1 MSYSEPDITE
11 ETAERER
18 WREMNSDPRERPGT
32 PVYNRDLPPSGAG
45 PSKGHSRWFWLGV
58 SLLILV
64 LIYGGL
70 ATAGVLLTH
79 DTTTSKVVEVGSAPK
94 LILTLSDGSV
104 HVVNGPDGQIG
115 VVMHQQVV
123 GNNNPIP
130 THFVLSPDGTTL
142 SITVEQHF
150 SIGINI
156 GTNVYDSGIN
166 FDIAAP
172 QDTVLVIH
180 TGSGDIT
187 ANGINSSMTLETSN
201 GDISTNGGS
210 VEVALTT
217 SNGNV
222 TARNASGQITLASTS
237 GDVSATNVSGTLAL
251 STSNGNVSATN
262 TAATGD
268 SSFETSNGDIT
279 YGGTLAPGTHDEFRT
294 SDGDVSLTLP
304 RDAAFQIRAS
314 TSDGSINSGF
324 STVIPDS
331 GTPGTGAVA
340 IGLSGSSPYADIS
353 VQDGV
358 GDIHLRAA

>member
-1 MSYSEPDITE
+1 MSYSEQDITE

-32 PVYNRDLPPSGAG
+32 PVYNRDLPPRGARPG
-45 PSKGHSRWFWLGV
+45 KGHSRWFWLGA
-58 SLLILV
+58 SLLILA

-79 DTTTSKVVEVGSAPK
+79 DTTMSKVVPVGIAPK

-104 HVVNGPDGQIG
+104 HIVSGPEGQIS
-115 VVMHQQVV
+115 VVMHQQVFA
-123 GNNNPIP
+123 GNSNPIP
-130 THFVLSPDGTTL
+130 AHFALSPDGTTL
-142 SITVEQHF
+142 SITVEQNL
-150 SIGINI
+150 SIGIN
-156 GTNVYDSGIN
+156 VYDSSIN

-180 TGSGDIT
+180 TGSGNIT
-187 ANGINSSMTLETSN
+187 ANGINSSMTLGTSN

-251 STSNGNVSATN
+251 STSSGNVSATN
-262 TAATGD
+262 AAAIGD

-279 YGGTLAPGTHDEFRT
+279 YSGTLAPATHDEFHT
-294 SDGDVSLTLP
+294 SNGDVMLTLP
-304 RDAAFQIRAS
+304 SDAAFQIRAS
-314 TSDGSINSGF
+314 TSDGSIGSAF
-324 STVIPDS
+324 STVIPE
-331 GTPGTGAVA
+331 GGNLGTGAVA
-340 IGLSGSSPYADIS
+340 IGVSGSSPYADIS
-353 VQDGV
+353 IQDGV